1 MSNAIMTAMA
11 INIHERFQNATQF
24 KEALL
29 KERKVEPVETVR
41 RKSESGVQPA
51 LAFGIAAVV
60 VLLCIFSGNLAKNK
74 AEVLLEPA
82 EISVWYPVGA
92 DGDTSSVRDQ
102 GMQAVLEALQG
113 DQFNSV
119 TVTLRPIP
127 EDVYSETLRPHMMPE
142 RCRKCS
148 PARIRTRRICRR
160 RVVSSRCSK
169 MHQRIMIF
177 LTRQWHNSLRAKWC
191 RWVSIFRS
199 SM

>member
-1 MSNAIMTAMA
+1 MTAMA

-41 RKSESGVQPA
+41 RKKRIRRTAGIG
-51 LAFGIAAVV
+51 LGIAVV
-60 VLLCIFSGNLAKNK
+60 AVLLCIFSGNLAKNK

-102 GMQAVLEALQG
+102 GMQAVLEALQEG

-127 EDVYSETLRPHMMPE
+127 GGCIYLRDP
-142 RCRKCS
+142 
-148 PARIRTRRICRR
+148 
-160 RVVSSRCSK
+160 SSR
-169 MHQRIMIF
+169 I
-177 LTRQWHNSLRAKWC
+177 
-191 RWVSIFRS
+191 
-199 SM
+199 